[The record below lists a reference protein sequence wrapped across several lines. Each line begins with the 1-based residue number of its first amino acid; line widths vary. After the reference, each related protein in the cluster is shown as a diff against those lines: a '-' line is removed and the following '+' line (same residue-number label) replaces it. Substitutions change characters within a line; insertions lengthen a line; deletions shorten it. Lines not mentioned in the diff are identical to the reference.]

1 MSDCQILKT
10 PQFSRHIF
18 DKDSNFMKI
27 RPMGAEIFP
36 CGRTDMTKLIVAFV
50 VVVVVVAILLTR
62 LIND

>member
-1 MSDCQILKT
+1 
-10 PQFSRHIF
+10 
-18 DKDSNFMKI
+18 MKI

-50 VVVVVVAILLTR
+50 VVVVVVVVAILLTR

>member
-1 MSDCQILKT
+1 
-10 PQFSRHIF
+10 
-18 DKDSNFMKI
+18 MKI